1 MCIYT
6 NLSMFIYIHTCVY
19 IQPCGGGGR
28 RDMGSGD
35 RGGDA
40 GERVCIYRYLYIDA
54 YMNIFPYVYLYLSIN
69 IYIYTHIYL
78 HTAMRGGGRRE
89 IGGGDRGGGAGDRD
103 FLFVICPCL
112 LLTKF

>member
-1 MCIYT
+1 
-6 NLSMFIYIHTCVY
+6 MFIYIHTCVY